1 MHVSW
6 NFLETSNLLKTTA
19 VNWN

>member
-6 NFLETSNLLKTTA
+6 NFLETSNLLKKTA